1 MAAWLEI
8 CSLQEGPVVGQ
19 VKLKERLA
27 ELRVA
32 AGINKWPHNALRH
45 SFGSY
50 HLALHGDATK
60 TANQM
65 GHKSTDVVHNHYKA
79 LVMKSDAEKYW
90 GLRPDRVKPIAEGAG
105 A

>member
-1 MAAWLEI
+1 MAAWLGT
-8 CSLQEGPVVGQ
+8 CKLQEGPVVGQ

-27 ELRVA
+27 ELRIV
-32 AGINKWPHNALRH
+32 AGIKEWPHNALRH

-79 LVMKSDAEKYW
+79 LVMKSEAEKFW
-90 GLRPDRVKPIAEGAG
+90 ALRPGKVKPIAEGAG
-105 A
+105 S